1 MFGYNGDALL
11 YPETKPRS
19 VLFTLPEPTP
29 LLNVLMRKHYR
40 VRSQNKR
47 RTAAAIA
54 AEIAGKKPPGPF
66 LKARVTITRYS
77 CGVPDDDGLKG
88 GVKDLLDCLTTPKL
102 LAGGKIKNKFGVG
115 LIVDDS
121 PQHCLLVVNGVK
133 CKRAEQRT
141 EVLVEEVVT

>member
-1 MFGYNGDALL
+1 MRIVDDAL
-11 YPETKPRS
+11 YGEVKPRT
-19 VLFTLPEPTP
+19 VAFTLPEPTP

-47 RTAAAIA
+47 RTAAFIVC
-54 AEIAGKKPPGPF
+54 EIAGKKPPVPF
-66 LKARVTITRYS
+66 KKARVTITRYS
-77 CGVPDDDGLKG
+77 RGVPDDDGLKG

-121 PQHCLLVVNGVK
+121 PAHCLLVVSGVK

-141 EVLVEEVVT
+141 EVLVEEML